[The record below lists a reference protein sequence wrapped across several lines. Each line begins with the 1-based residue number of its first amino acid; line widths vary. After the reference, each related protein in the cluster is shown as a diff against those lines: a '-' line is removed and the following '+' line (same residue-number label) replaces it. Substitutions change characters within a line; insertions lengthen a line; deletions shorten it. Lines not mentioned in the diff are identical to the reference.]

1 VDIREELSSIELAM
15 RVKGGRKFQMVYI
28 DGSHRFED
36 VFTDFYFV
44 RQLID
49 VDGVILF
56 DDSSSFEVKKVI
68 KFIRRNLPDLFEEI
82 SVSRY
87 REQSKILRLIY
98 SLATLFGK
106 TQLTIFRKTNNT
118 DHSVN
123 RKLRKF

>member
-1 VDIREELSSIELAM
+1 MDIREELSSIELAM

-98 SLATLFGK
+98 SLATLFGEN
-106 TQLTIFRKTNNT
+106 TINYF
-118 DHSVN
+118 
-123 RKLRKF
+123 